1 MAEGVNTYPPLA
13 VHEADLPARGSKRRA
28 NHHLSESVEEL
39 ADRPQEKSGQT
50 HVIIAAFV
58 PQEALDNEKKKMNA
72 DSEDPWLTDVD
83 EGD

>member
-1 MAEGVNTYPPLA
+1 MGVNTYPPLA

-58 PQEALDNEKKKMNA
+58 PQALDNEKKKMNA
-72 DSEDPWLTDVD
+72 DSEDKGLAIQPSCLTP
-83 EGD
+83 